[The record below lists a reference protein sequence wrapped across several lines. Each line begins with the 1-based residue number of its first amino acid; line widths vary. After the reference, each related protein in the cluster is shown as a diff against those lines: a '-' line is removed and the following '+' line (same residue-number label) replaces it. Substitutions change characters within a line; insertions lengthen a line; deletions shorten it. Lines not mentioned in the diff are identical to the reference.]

1 MSAGIT
7 IAQIIAVVAAMSG
20 VTEAQI
26 VGDQRQSAI
35 VRARWMAMLL
45 AAEEAGASLPVIGRA
60 MASREASNVQYAVEA
75 ARALAAL
82 DEGYAG
88 QVATAR
94 ALVRRL
100 RDVGVL
106 RLIRAMDAVE
116 IARIVMAAPER
127 QALACSTREIAAMAA
142 WIVSMAGPDDGEPD
156 AAPPTPLCL
165 PATPE
170 THPTKEAIH
179 G

>member
-1 MSAGIT
+1 MSAGVT

-35 VRARWMAMLL
+35 VRARWMAMQL
-45 AAEEAGASLPVIGRA
+45 AAEEAGASLPMIGRA
-60 MASREASNVQYAVEA
+60 MASRDHSSVHYAVEA
-75 ARALAAL
+75 ARALAAS
-82 DEGYAG
+82 DEGYAQ
-88 QVATAR
+88 QVAIAR

-106 RLIRAMDAVE
+106 RLIRTMDAVE

-142 WIVSMAGPDDGEPD
+142 WIVSMAGPDDHAPD
-156 AAPPTPLCL
+156 AAPPNPLAL
-165 PATPE
+165 PITPE
-170 THPTKEAIH
+170 FQPIKEAIH